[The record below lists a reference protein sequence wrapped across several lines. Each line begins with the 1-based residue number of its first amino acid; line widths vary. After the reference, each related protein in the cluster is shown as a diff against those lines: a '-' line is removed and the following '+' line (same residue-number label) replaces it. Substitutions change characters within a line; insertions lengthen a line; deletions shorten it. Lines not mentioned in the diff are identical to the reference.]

1 MKQKMLKRM
10 LCGLLAC
17 VLVLGYIPVPAH
29 AAQIDGLCPHHT
41 QHTPECGYS
50 AGAAGSPCTHVCD
63 AGCYQTVTQ
72 CTHVHG
78 DCGYAEGAAESVCT
92 HVCSVESG
100 CVVVIPDCHHVH
112 DDSCGYA
119 AEIPESPCAYQC
131 AECQQ
136 AAVDQ
141 AAADAVAAVI
151 AELPTVEELKAMTA
165 EEQQAVYNRL
175 QAALNAY
182 NALTIDQ
189 KALIPNAEAV
199 LLPLLEYFDSLDS
212 TGNQG
217 AGSAA
222 DVEAVQALIDDLPTL
237 EEVQAMPMEE
247 QLEAY
252 NQVQSVYAV
261 YDALPDEQKAKLT
274 NAEETFGPLFDYFN
288 SLVAAAWDG
297 TGTASSPYLINN
309 EDDLRALA
317 QSTYDGNAQ
326 TNTYFALTGNI
337 TLTETWTPIGTEA
350 TKFCGI
356 FNGQGYTISG
366 ISGTGSYL
374 GLFAYLG
381 GGAQVENV
389 NVASVNLSGGP
400 YLAGIAAVADHTS
413 GQIVI
418 RNCHALSGTITGIDS
433 DDAWIR
439 DLAGIVGYAHGGIGI
454 TIERCT
460 NSVYINAG
468 NNVTWAGGI
477 AGELTRA
484 TVTSCINYANV
495 SGNAYSEENGSSYL
509 GGISGEA
516 SGSTF
521 TGCANYGQ
529 ISTFFAAGIA
539 GGSGNRYSNCLNGGT
554 LTHSSDGYGDPIGRI
569 SNNRFDNCYFS
580 KDGYEGGMLWNDP
593 SKTGTKVGSLS
604 DGSVAYDMGNYF
616 GQVIGT
622 DPYPVLLTSANQ
634 VHKVTITGEIA
645 ETLYVTHNRQMNL
658 TLEDANLKL
667 FLNDS
672 EFDISTPIT
681 GDISLTARVERTIVA
696 SGTCGAEGDNLTWVL
711 TDDGVLTIS
720 GTGAMAY
727 YAHPDYVPWN
737 DYRGTITALN
747 LTTGITSIGDWAF
760 YDCSGLTS
768 LSIPDSVTSIGK
780 YAFGHC
786 TGLTSLTVPE
796 GIVSIGA
803 CAFYGCSGL
812 TSVSIPTSVT
822 SIGSDAFTDCSGLE
836 SATYAGTMEQWRNIR
851 WYFPAVC
858 VDGTL
863 LNYGNC
869 GADGDNLTYTLTGD
883 GVLTIT
889 GSGEMMDY
897 VSNSMPWYKYQ
908 SSITSILFSGDITSI
923 GNYAFYDCTSVS
935 SVTIP
940 DSVTSLGAH
949 CFACCSGLK
958 AVTLSKNI
966 TSYGYWAFTE
976 CTGLSEI
983 TIPEGIETVGYGCF
997 YKCTSLAS
1005 VTLPNSLTSIGSG
1018 AFRYCSSLSSVT
1030 IPQNVT
1036 SIDPY
1041 AFSDCTDLKTVY
1053 FQGNG
1058 ITGYSNIFNNAVTA
1072 YYPKG
1077 NTTWNS
1083 SIRNSYGGS
1092 VTWVEMACTG
1102 GETHTVVTDSAKA
1115 ATCTETGL
1123 TEGSHC
1129 SVCGEIL
1136 TAQEEIP
1143 AKGHTEVIDAA
1154 VTPTCTE
1161 TGLTEGKHCSVC
1173 NEVLVAQEVVPAK
1186 GHTEVIDA
1194 AVAPTCTETG
1204 LTEGKHCSV
1213 CNEVLA
1219 AQEIV
1224 PATGHTEVI
1233 DVAVAPT
1240 CTETGLTEG
1249 KHCSVC
1255 NEVLVAQTVVPAKGH
1270 TEVIDAAV
1278 APTCTETG
1286 LTEGK
1291 HCSVCNEVLVA
1302 QTVVPATGHTEVIDA
1317 AVAPT
1322 CTETGLTEG
1331 KHCSVCNEV
1340 LVAQTVVPAKGHTE
1354 ETIPGKAATCT
1365 ETGLTDGVKC
1375 SVCDKILVAQ
1385 TVVSRKA
1392 HTEEIDPAVEA
1403 TCTEPGLTEG
1413 KHCSVCGVTL
1423 VGQNSVPAKGHTV
1436 VIDEA
1441 VEATCTETGLTEGK
1455 HCSVCDKILAEQTEV
1470 PAKGHTEVVDEAV
1483 EATCTETGLTEGK
1496 HCSVCDEVLAAQEE
1510 VPALSHDWGEWTVS
1524 VPAAPEAEGEE
1535 IRTCS
1540 RCEEEETRPLAYTGH
1555 RLELTG
1561 TGLENESVVW
1571 IDGAPCYVQKDASGK
1586 PYLIL
1591 PEHCTPILVTYS
1603 FNTGSGDRHAQY
1615 PTGMQVYR
1623 IVTTESGMTVEHIPE
1638 LDNLLQYSGS
1648 SIRITGKKGIRMITS
1663 INQATRNAL
1672 TGSGLAGFT
1681 LLEYGT
1687 ALCRSS
1693 VLEGGAPLVLETA
1706 GVKSNYAYLK
1716 DVADPVFKYTGGLIQ
1731 YTNVLVGFTD
1741 EDCKEDIAMRPYIK
1755 LQDESGEVVTIYGGT
1770 VYRSIG
1776 YIAYQNRN
1784 AFKTG
1789 SEAYNYVWNIIHYVY
1804 GDQYDADYKG

>member
-1 MKQKMLKRM
+1 M
-10 LCGLLAC
+10 
-17 VLVLGYIPVPAH
+17 
-29 AAQIDGLCPHHT
+29 
-41 QHTPECGYS
+41 
-50 AGAAGSPCTHVCD
+50 
-63 AGCYQTVTQ
+63 
-72 CTHVHG
+72 
-78 DCGYAEGAAESVCT
+78 
-92 HVCSVESG
+92 
-100 CVVVIPDCHHVH
+100 
-112 DDSCGYA
+112 
-119 AEIPESPCAYQC
+119 
-131 AECQQ
+131 
-136 AAVDQ
+136 DQ
-141 AAADAVAAVI
+141 AAADAVAALI
-151 AELPTVEELKAMTA
+151 AELPTVEALRAMTA
-165 EEQQAVYNRL
+165 EEQQAVYNQL
-175 QAALNAY
+175 QAVLNAY
-182 NALTIDQ
+182 NALTGAQ

-217 AGSAA
+217 TGNDE
-222 DVEAVQALIDDLPTL
+222 DVEAIQALIDGLPTP
-237 EEVQAMPMEE
+237 EEVQAMSMEE

-326 TNTYFALTGNI
+326 ANTYFALTGNI

-381 GGAQVENV
+381 GGARVENV
-389 NVASVNLSGGP
+389 NVAAVNLSGGQ
-400 YLAGIAAVADHTS
+400 YLAGIAAVADHTG

-418 RNCHALSGTITGIDS
+418 RNCHALSGTISGIDS

-468 NNVTWAGGI
+468 NNVTWAVGI

-696 SGTCGAEGDNLTWVL
+696 SGTCGKNLTWEL
-711 TDDGVLTIS
+711 TTDGVLTIT

-727 YAHPDYVPWN
+727 HASPDYVPWN

-822 SIGSDAFTDCSGLE
+822 AIGSDAFTDCSGLE

-983 TIPEGIETVGYGCF
+983 TIPEGIETVGFGCF

-1018 AFRYCSSLSSVT
+1018 AFHYCSSLSSVT

-1154 VTPTCTE
+1154 V
-1161 TGLTEGKHCSVC
+1161 
-1173 NEVLVAQEVVPAK
+1173 
-1186 GHTEVIDA
+1186 
-1194 AVAPTCTETG
+1194 
-1204 LTEGKHCSV
+1204 
-1213 CNEVLA
+1213 
-1219 AQEIV
+1219 
-1224 PATGHTEVI
+1224 
-1233 DVAVAPT
+1233 
-1240 CTETGLTEG
+1240 
-1249 KHCSVC
+1249 
-1255 NEVLVAQTVVPAKGH
+1255 
-1270 TEVIDAAV
+1270 
-1278 APTCTETG
+1278 
-1286 LTEGK
+1286 
-1291 HCSVCNEVLVA
+1291 
-1302 QTVVPATGHTEVIDA
+1302 
-1317 AVAPT
+1317 APT

-1385 TVVSRKA
+1385 TVISRKA

-1510 VPALSHDWGEWTVS
+1510 VPALGHDWGEWTVS
-1524 VPAAPEAEGEE
+1524 IPATPEAEGEE

-1784 AFKTG
+1784 AFKPG

>member
-29 AAQIDGLCPHHT
+29 AAEIDGLCPHHT
-41 QHTPECGYS
+41 QHTPECGYTP
-50 AGAAGSPCTHVCD
+50 GVAGSPCTHACD

-78 DCGYAEGAAESVCT
+78 DCGYVEGAAESVCT

-100 CVVVIPDCHHVH
+100 CVVVIPNCRHVH

-119 AEIPESPCAYQC
+119 AEIPESPCTYQC
-131 AECQQ
+131 AECRQ

-141 AAADAVAAVI
+141 AAADAVAALL
-151 AELPTVEELKAMTA
+151 AELPTVEELRAMSA
-165 EEQQAVYNRL
+165 EEQTAVYSRL

-182 NALTIDQ
+182 NALTGAQ

-252 NQVQSVYAV
+252 NQVQTVYTV
-261 YDALPDEQKAKLT
+261 YDALTDDQKAQIS
-274 NAEETFGPLFDYFN
+274 NAEETFGPLFEYFN

-297 TGTASSPYLINN
+297 TGTASSPYLIHN

-326 TNTYFALTGNI
+326 ANTYFALTGNI
-337 TLTETWTPIGTEA
+337 TLSGTWTPIGTEA

-381 GGAQVENV
+381 GGARVENV
-389 NVASVNLSGGP
+389 NVAAVNLSGGP

-433 DDAWIR
+433 DDTWVR
-439 DLAGIVGYAHGGIGI
+439 YLAGIVGYGYANGG
-454 TIERCT
+454 TSLVIEKCT

-477 AGELTRA
+477 ASYVNSA
-484 TVTSCINYANV
+484 TITSCINYANV
-495 SGNAYSEENGSSYL
+495 RGNAYSEENGSSYL

-516 SGSTF
+516 FGSSF
-521 TGCANYGQ
+521 IGCANYGQ

-658 TLEDANLKL
+658 TLEDPNLKL
-667 FLNDS
+667 FLNDA
-672 EFDISTPIT
+672 EFSLSTPIT
-681 GDISLTARVERTIVA
+681 EDLALTSKTVISVIA
-696 SGTCGAEGDNLTWVL
+696 SGECGNQGDNLTWQL
-711 TDDGVLTIS
+711 TGDGVLTIS
-720 GTGAMAY
+720 GTGAMNSY
-727 YAHPDYVPWN
+727 SDSYSTPW
-737 DYRGTITALN
+737 Y
-747 LTTGITSIGDWAF
+747 S
-760 YDCSGLTS
+760 Y
-768 LSIPDSVTSIGK
+768 LSDIQDI
-780 YAFGHC
+780 
-786 TGLTSLTVPE
+786 
-796 GIVSIGA
+796 II
-803 CAFYGCSGL
+803 
-812 TSVSIPTSVT
+812 
-822 SIGSDAFTDCSGLE
+822 
-836 SATYAGTMEQWRNIR
+836 
-851 WYFPAVC
+851 
-858 VDGTL
+858 
-863 LNYGNC
+863 
-869 GADGDNLTYTLTGD
+869 ADG
-883 GVLTIT
+883 V
-889 GSGEMMDY
+889 
-897 VSNSMPWYKYQ
+897 
-908 SSITSILFSGDITSI
+908 TSI
-923 GNYAFYDCTSVS
+923 GNYAFGVVTYPNVS
-935 SVTIP
+935 SVTVP
-940 DSVTSLGAH
+940 QSVTKLGLCAFGGNNIQICYPGTMEQWLSLDFYFMANTWSAPGAICSDGTILTLGFCGQYGVSGSPRYVLTGDGCMRIYGTGDMQFYKYLTNSSHWKSYNSSITSVVVEDGVTSIADYSFDGCKNLTQVTLPDNLRSLGYYAFRS
-949 CFACCSGLK
+949 CTALKAIDIPSSVTYLGSGVFQASGLE
-958 AVTLSKNI
+958 AI
-966 TSYGYWAFTE
+966 E
-976 CTGLSEI
+976 
-983 TIPEGIETVGYGCF
+983 IPEGVKLIKDYSF
-997 YKCTSLAS
+997 L
-1005 VTLPNSLTSIGSG
+1005 N
-1018 AFRYCSSLSSVT
+1018 CSALSSVT
-1030 IPQNVT
+1030 IP
-1036 SIDPY
+1036 S
-1041 AFSDCTDLKTVY
+1041 
-1053 FQGNG
+1053 
-1058 ITGYSNIFNNAVTA
+1058 
-1072 YYPKG
+1072 
-1077 NTTWNS
+1077 
-1083 SIRNSYGGS
+1083 S
-1092 VTWVEMACTG
+1092 VTDIGGQAFYGCGALTDVYYGSDEQAWNQITIAANNDSLSSATIHYTG
-1102 GETHTVVTDSAKA
+1102 PCAE
-1115 ATCTETGL
+1115 
-1123 TEGSHC
+1123 
-1129 SVCGEIL
+1129 
-1136 TAQEEIP
+1136 
-1143 AKGHTEVIDAA
+1143 
-1154 VTPTCTE
+1154 
-1161 TGLTEGKHCSVC
+1161 
-1173 NEVLVAQEVVPAK
+1173 
-1186 GHTEVIDA
+1186 
-1194 AVAPTCTETG
+1194 
-1204 LTEGKHCSV
+1204 
-1213 CNEVLA
+1213 
-1219 AQEIV
+1219 
-1224 PATGHTEVI
+1224 
-1233 DVAVAPT
+1233 
-1240 CTETGLTEG
+1240 
-1249 KHCSVC
+1249 
-1255 NEVLVAQTVVPAKGH
+1255 
-1270 TEVIDAAV
+1270 
-1278 APTCTETG
+1278 
-1286 LTEGK
+1286 
-1291 HCSVCNEVLVA
+1291 
-1302 QTVVPATGHTEVIDA
+1302 
-1317 AVAPT
+1317 
-1322 CTETGLTEG
+1322 
-1331 KHCSVCNEV
+1331 
-1340 LVAQTVVPAKGHTE
+1340 GHTE
-1354 ETIPGKAATCT
+1354 EIIPGKAATCT
-1365 ETGLTDGVKC
+1365 EDGLTDGKKC
-1375 SVCDKILVAQ
+1375 SVCGEILEKQQTIPAGHNFVNGVCSGCGAITGPCGLYGDNLNYILTTDGKLTISGSGEMADYYGVNAPWGNKIVSVVIESGVTSIGYRAFEDCTKLTSAILPNGITEIRDWAFEGCEALTQITIPESVTSIGTWAFALSGLTSVTIPLNVTEIESDTFAGCQ
-1385 TVVSRKA
+1385 SLTSATIPDGVTSIGREAFSTCLKLAELTLPSSLTSIGAAAFETCLSLKTVTIPANVTSIGGRAFGNAYPNETPQLTTIIFKGHGFQYTSNDPFVDSSVTA
-1392 HTEEIDPAVEA
+1392 YYPAGDSTWTQEIRDSFGGNITWLGA
-1403 TCTEPGLTEG
+1403 CTEGIT
-1413 KHCSVCGVTL
+1413 
-1423 VGQNSVPAKGHTV
+1423 
-1436 VIDEA
+1436 
-1441 VEATCTETGLTEGK
+1441 
-1455 HCSVCDKILAEQTEV
+1455 
-1470 PAKGHTEVVDEAV
+1470 HTEVIDPTV
-1483 EATCTETGLTEGK
+1483 EPTCTETGLTEGK

-1510 VPALSHDWGEWTVS
+1510 VPALGHDWGEWTVS
-1524 VPAAPEAEGEE
+1524 IPATPEAEGEE

-1623 IVTTESGMTVEHIPE
+1623 IVTTESGMTVEHIPA

>member
-141 AAADAVAAVI
+141 AAADAVAALI
-151 AELPTVEELKAMTA
+151 AELPTVEALRAMTA

-217 AGSAA
+217 TGNDE
-222 DVEAVQALIDDLPTL
+222 DVEAIQALIDGLPTP
-237 EEVQAMPMEE
+237 EEVQAMSMEE

-326 TNTYFALTGNI
+326 ANTYFALTGNI

-381 GGAQVENV
+381 GGARVENV
-389 NVASVNLSGGP
+389 NVAAVNLSGGP

-418 RNCHALSGTITGIDS
+418 RNCHALSGTISGIDS

-696 SGTCGAEGDNLTWVL
+696 SGTCGKNLTWEL
-711 TDDGVLTIS
+711 TTDGVLTIT

-727 YAHPDYVPWN
+727 HASPDYVPWN

-822 SIGSDAFTDCSGLE
+822 AIGSDAFTDCSGLE

-983 TIPEGIETVGYGCF
+983 TIPEGIETVGFGCF

-1018 AFRYCSSLSSVT
+1018 AFHYCSSLSSVT

-1143 AKGHTEVIDAA
+1143 AK
-1154 VTPTCTE
+1154 
-1161 TGLTEGKHCSVC
+1161 
-1173 NEVLVAQEVVPAK
+1173 
-1186 GHTEVIDA
+1186 
-1194 AVAPTCTETG
+1194 
-1204 LTEGKHCSV
+1204 
-1213 CNEVLA
+1213 
-1219 AQEIV
+1219 
-1224 PATGHTEVI
+1224 
-1233 DVAVAPT
+1233 
-1240 CTETGLTEG
+1240 
-1249 KHCSVC
+1249 
-1255 NEVLVAQTVVPAKGH
+1255 
-1270 TEVIDAAV
+1270 
-1278 APTCTETG
+1278 
-1286 LTEGK
+1286 
-1291 HCSVCNEVLVA
+1291 
-1302 QTVVPATGHTEVIDA
+1302 GHTEVIDA

-1496 HCSVCDEVLAAQEE
+1496 HCSVCDEVLAAQEK
-1510 VPALSHDWGEWTVS
+1510 VPALGHDWGEWTVS

-1784 AFKTG
+1784 AFKPG

>member
-112 DDSCGYA
+112 DDSCGYV
-119 AEIPESPCAYQC
+119 AEIPESPCTYQC

-141 AAADAVAAVI
+141 AAADAVAALI
-151 AELPTVEELKAMTA
+151 AELPTVEALRAMTA

-252 NQVQSVYAV
+252 NQVQTVYTV
-261 YDALPDEQKAKLT
+261 YDALTDDQKAQIS
-274 NAEETFGPLFDYFN
+274 NAEETFGPLFEYFN

-297 TGTASSPYLINN
+297 TGTASSPYLIHN

-326 TNTYFALTGNI
+326 ANTYFALTGNI
-337 TLTETWTPIGTEA
+337 TLSGTWTPIGTEA

-658 TLEDANLKL
+658 TLEDPNLKL
-667 FLNDS
+667 FLNDA
-672 EFDISTPIT
+672 EFSLSTPIT
-681 GDISLTARVERTIVA
+681 EDLALTSKTVISVIA
-696 SGTCGAEGDNLTWVL
+696 SGECGNQGDNLTWQL
-711 TDDGVLTIS
+711 TGDGVLTIS
-720 GTGAMAY
+720 GTGAMNSY
-727 YAHPDYVPWN
+727 SDSYSTPW
-737 DYRGTITALN
+737 Y
-747 LTTGITSIGDWAF
+747 S
-760 YDCSGLTS
+760 Y
-768 LSIPDSVTSIGK
+768 LSDIQDI
-780 YAFGHC
+780 
-786 TGLTSLTVPE
+786 
-796 GIVSIGA
+796 II
-803 CAFYGCSGL
+803 
-812 TSVSIPTSVT
+812 
-822 SIGSDAFTDCSGLE
+822 
-836 SATYAGTMEQWRNIR
+836 
-851 WYFPAVC
+851 
-858 VDGTL
+858 
-863 LNYGNC
+863 
-869 GADGDNLTYTLTGD
+869 ADG
-883 GVLTIT
+883 V
-889 GSGEMMDY
+889 
-897 VSNSMPWYKYQ
+897 
-908 SSITSILFSGDITSI
+908 TSI
-923 GNYAFYDCTSVS
+923 GNYAFGVVTYPNVS
-935 SVTIP
+935 SVTVP
-940 DSVTSLGAH
+940 QSVTKLGLCAFGGNNIQICYPGTMEQWLSLDFYFMANTWSAPGAICSDGTILTLGFCGQYGVSGSPRYVLTGDGCMRIYGTGDMQFYKYLTNSSHWKSYNSSITSVVVEDGVTSIADYSFDGCKNLTQVTLPDNLRSLGYYAFRS
-949 CFACCSGLK
+949 CTALKAIDIPSSVTYLGSGVFQASGLE
-958 AVTLSKNI
+958 AI
-966 TSYGYWAFTE
+966 E
-976 CTGLSEI
+976 
-983 TIPEGIETVGYGCF
+983 IPEGVKLIKDYSF
-997 YKCTSLAS
+997 L
-1005 VTLPNSLTSIGSG
+1005 N
-1018 AFRYCSSLSSVT
+1018 CSALSSVT
-1030 IPQNVT
+1030 IP
-1036 SIDPY
+1036 S
-1041 AFSDCTDLKTVY
+1041 
-1053 FQGNG
+1053 
-1058 ITGYSNIFNNAVTA
+1058 
-1072 YYPKG
+1072 
-1077 NTTWNS
+1077 
-1083 SIRNSYGGS
+1083 S
-1092 VTWVEMACTG
+1092 VTDIGGQAFYGCGALTDVYYGSDEQAWNQITIAANNDSLSSATIHYTG
-1102 GETHTVVTDSAKA
+1102 PCAE
-1115 ATCTETGL
+1115 
-1123 TEGSHC
+1123 
-1129 SVCGEIL
+1129 
-1136 TAQEEIP
+1136 
-1143 AKGHTEVIDAA
+1143 
-1154 VTPTCTE
+1154 
-1161 TGLTEGKHCSVC
+1161 
-1173 NEVLVAQEVVPAK
+1173 
-1186 GHTEVIDA
+1186 
-1194 AVAPTCTETG
+1194 
-1204 LTEGKHCSV
+1204 
-1213 CNEVLA
+1213 
-1219 AQEIV
+1219 
-1224 PATGHTEVI
+1224 
-1233 DVAVAPT
+1233 
-1240 CTETGLTEG
+1240 
-1249 KHCSVC
+1249 
-1255 NEVLVAQTVVPAKGH
+1255 
-1270 TEVIDAAV
+1270 
-1278 APTCTETG
+1278 
-1286 LTEGK
+1286 
-1291 HCSVCNEVLVA
+1291 
-1302 QTVVPATGHTEVIDA
+1302 
-1317 AVAPT
+1317 
-1322 CTETGLTEG
+1322 
-1331 KHCSVCNEV
+1331 
-1340 LVAQTVVPAKGHTE
+1340 GHTE
-1354 ETIPGKAATCT
+1354 EIIPGKAATCT
-1365 ETGLTDGVKC
+1365 EDGLTDGKKC
-1375 SVCDKILVAQ
+1375 SVCGEILEKQQTIPAGHNFVNGVCSGCGAITGPCGLYGDNLNYILTTDGKLTISGSGEMADYYGVNAPWGNKIVSVVIESGVTSIGYRAFEDCTKLTSAILPNGITEIRDWAFEGCEALTQITIPESVTSIGTWAFALSGLTSVTIPLNVTEIESDTFAGCQ
-1385 TVVSRKA
+1385 SLTSATIPDGVTSIGREAFSTCLKLAELTLPSSLTSIGAAAFETCLSLKTVTIPANVTSIGGRAFGNAYPNETPQLTTIIFKGHGFQYTSNDPFVDSSVTA
-1392 HTEEIDPAVEA
+1392 YYPAGDSTWTQEIRDSFGGNITWLGA
-1403 TCTEPGLTEG
+1403 CTEGIT
-1413 KHCSVCGVTL
+1413 
-1423 VGQNSVPAKGHTV
+1423 
-1436 VIDEA
+1436 
-1441 VEATCTETGLTEGK
+1441 
-1455 HCSVCDKILAEQTEV
+1455 
-1470 PAKGHTEVVDEAV
+1470 HTEVIDPTV
-1483 EATCTETGLTEGK
+1483 EPTCTETGLTEGK

-1510 VPALSHDWGEWTVS
+1510 VPALGHDWGEWTVS
-1524 VPAAPEAEGEE
+1524 IPATPEAEGEE

>member
-1 MKQKMLKRM
+1 M
-10 LCGLLAC
+10 
-17 VLVLGYIPVPAH
+17 
-29 AAQIDGLCPHHT
+29 
-41 QHTPECGYS
+41 
-50 AGAAGSPCTHVCD
+50 
-63 AGCYQTVTQ
+63 
-72 CTHVHG
+72 
-78 DCGYAEGAAESVCT
+78 
-92 HVCSVESG
+92 
-100 CVVVIPDCHHVH
+100 
-112 DDSCGYA
+112 
-119 AEIPESPCAYQC
+119 
-131 AECQQ
+131 
-136 AAVDQ
+136 DQ
-141 AAADAVAAVI
+141 AAADAVAALI
-151 AELPTVEELKAMTA
+151 AELPTVEALRAMTA
-165 EEQQAVYNRL
+165 EEQQAVYNQL
-175 QAALNAY
+175 QAVLNAY
-182 NALTIDQ
+182 NALTGAQ

-217 AGSAA
+217 TGNDE
-222 DVEAVQALIDDLPTL
+222 DVEAIQALIDGLPTP
-237 EEVQAMPMEE
+237 EEVQAMSMEE

-297 TGTASSPYLINN
+297 TGTASSPYLIHN

-326 TNTYFALTGNI
+326 ANTYFALTGNI
-337 TLTETWTPIGTEA
+337 TLSGTWTPIGTEA

-381 GGAQVENV
+381 GGARVENV
-389 NVASVNLSGGP
+389 NVAAVNLSGGQ
-400 YLAGIAAVADHTS
+400 YLAGIAAVADHTG

-418 RNCHALSGTITGIDS
+418 RNCHALSGTISGIDS

-696 SGTCGAEGDNLTWVL
+696 SGTCGKNLTWEL
-711 TDDGVLTIS
+711 TTDGVLTIT

-727 YAHPDYVPWN
+727 HASPDYVPWN

-822 SIGSDAFTDCSGLE
+822 AIGSDAFTDCSGLE

-983 TIPEGIETVGYGCF
+983 TIPEGIETVGFGCF

-1018 AFRYCSSLSSVT
+1018 AFHYCSSLSSVT

-1154 VTPTCTE
+1154 V
-1161 TGLTEGKHCSVC
+1161 
-1173 NEVLVAQEVVPAK
+1173 
-1186 GHTEVIDA
+1186 
-1194 AVAPTCTETG
+1194 
-1204 LTEGKHCSV
+1204 
-1213 CNEVLA
+1213 
-1219 AQEIV
+1219 
-1224 PATGHTEVI
+1224 
-1233 DVAVAPT
+1233 APT

-1302 QTVVPATGHTEVIDA
+1302 QTVF
-1317 AVAPT
+1317 
-1322 CTETGLTEG
+1322 
-1331 KHCSVCNEV
+1331 
-1340 LVAQTVVPAKGHTE
+1340 PAKGHTE

-1496 HCSVCDEVLAAQEE
+1496 HCSVCDEVLAAQEK
-1510 VPALSHDWGEWTVS
+1510 VPALGHDWGEWTVS

-1784 AFKTG
+1784 AFKPG

>member
-29 AAQIDGLCPHHT
+29 AVEIDGLCPHHT
-41 QHTPECGYS
+41 QHTPECGYTP
-50 AGAAGSPCTHVCD
+50 GVAGSPCTHVCD

-112 DDSCGYA
+112 DASCGYA

-136 AAVDQ
+136 AAADQ
-141 AAADAVAAVI
+141 AAADAVAALI
-151 AELPTVEELKAMTA
+151 AELPTVEALRAMTA
-165 EEQQAVYNRL
+165 EEQQAVYNQL

-199 LLPLLEYFDSLDS
+199 LLPL
-212 TGNQG
+212 
-217 AGSAA
+217 
-222 DVEAVQALIDDLPTL
+222 
-237 EEVQAMPMEE
+237 
-247 QLEAY
+247 
-252 NQVQSVYAV
+252 
-261 YDALPDEQKAKLT
+261 
-274 NAEETFGPLFDYFN
+274 FDYFN
-288 SLVAAAWDG
+288 SL
-297 TGTASSPYLINN
+297 N
-309 EDDLRALA
+309 
-317 QSTYDGNAQ
+317 
-326 TNTYFALTGNI
+326 
-337 TLTETWTPIGTEA
+337 
-350 TKFCGI
+350 
-356 FNGQGYTISG
+356 
-366 ISGTGSYL
+366 
-374 GLFAYLG
+374 
-381 GGAQVENV
+381 
-389 NVASVNLSGGP
+389 ASVP
-400 YLAGIAAVADHTS
+400 
-413 GQIVI
+413 
-418 RNCHALSGTITGIDS
+418 
-433 DDAWIR
+433 
-439 DLAGIVGYAHGGIGI
+439 
-454 TIERCT
+454 
-460 NSVYINAG
+460 
-468 NNVTWAGGI
+468 
-477 AGELTRA
+477 
-484 TVTSCINYANV
+484 TV
-495 SGNAYSEENGSSYL
+495 L
-509 GGISGEA
+509 
-516 SGSTF
+516 
-521 TGCANYGQ
+521 
-529 ISTFFAAGIA
+529 
-539 GGSGNRYSNCLNGGT
+539 
-554 LTHSSDGYGDPIGRI
+554 D
-569 SNNRFDNCYFS
+569 
-580 KDGYEGGMLWNDP
+580 
-593 SKTGTKVGSLS
+593 
-604 DGSVAYDMGNYF
+604 
-616 GQVIGT
+616 
-622 DPYPVLLTSANQ
+622 
-634 VHKVTITGEIA
+634 
-645 ETLYVTHNRQMNL
+645 
-658 TLEDANLKL
+658 
-667 FLNDS
+667 
-672 EFDISTPIT
+672 
-681 GDISLTARVERTIVA
+681 
-696 SGTCGAEGDNLTWVL
+696 SGTCGDNLTWKL

-720 GTGAMAY
+720 GSGDMADY
-727 YAHPDYVPWN
+727 LYADAPWYS
-737 DYRGTITALN
+737 YRSDVQEIVIVG
-747 LTTGITSIGDWAF
+747 GVTSIGSYAF
-760 YDCSGLTS
+760 CECSNLTKV
-768 LSIPDSVTSIGK
+768 SIPDTVISIGSHAFFDCDGLTDVAIPSSVTSIGDD
-780 YAFGHC
+780 AFGSGSKQ
-786 TGLTSLTVPE
+786 TGMTEVDRVQAMIDELPESMTEDTMEKLLAYKDTLDAAIGALSSEEIGRLDLNRYNAVYNTARATATQTWEYYTNPNGDGTYYAVITGYNGSGGSVTIPNTLDGAKVKIVSSRTFYYSGAAITSLTCGSYLEMVPD
-796 GIVSIGA
+796 VSGLEDTLRTVNLSAATIDTIDSG
-803 CAFYGCSGL
+803 AFYGCSKL
-812 TSVSIPTSVT
+812 TSFSWPKGVKTI
-822 SIGSDAFTDCSGLE
+822 E
-836 SATYAGTMEQWRNIR
+836 
-851 WYFPAVC
+851 
-858 VDGTL
+858 
-863 LNYGNC
+863 YG
-869 GADGDNLTYTLTGD
+869 A
-883 GVLTIT
+883 
-889 GSGEMMDY
+889 
-897 VSNSMPWYKYQ
+897 
-908 SSITSILFSGDITSI
+908 FSGT
-923 GNYAFYDCTSVS
+923 ALT

-940 DSVTSLGAH
+940 STVTTLGGG
-949 CFACCSGLK
+949 FDNGGVFENCSKLTT
-958 AVTLSKNI
+958 VTINSTLI
-966 TSYGYWAFTE
+966 
-976 CTGLSEI
+976 SEI
-983 TIPEGIETVGYGCF
+983 GHDSFKNCTALKSIKIPSGVTV
-997 YKCTSLAS
+997 
-1005 VTLPNSLTSIGSG
+1005 IG
-1018 AFRYCSSLSSVT
+1018 A
-1030 IPQNVT
+1030 
-1036 SIDPY
+1036 Y
-1041 AFSDCTDLKTVY
+1041 AFSGCTALTTVDWGSSKVTRISDYAFADCSALTSLTLPTTLTTLGEYCFIDTGITSLTLPDRLVNFTGTSFKYAEKLQELAVNDTNNYLKTE
-1053 FQGNG
+1053 NG
-1058 ITGYSNIFNNAVTA
+1058 ILFNKAGTKLIYYPAGKASVIKYQIPVGVTTIGKDAFGVRFTSQNVFCGVGNISNLYFPDTVKTVEESGAAYYSGNFYFCGDRPSCANSYAIGNPSVVKHYYAPGRTGWTAGTKYMEWPDKDHCTVKSDTDVDPTCTMAGGKAISCPICGYTTSDGSGDPALGHDWSEGEIVTA
-1072 YYPKG
+1072 ATCTTKG
-1077 NTTWNS
+1077 Q
-1083 SIRNSYGGS
+1083 G
-1092 VTWVEMACTG
+1092 
-1102 GETHTVVTDSAKA
+1102 THTCSVCGESETYEINAPGHDIQNHEGKAATCTESGWAEYDTCSRCDYTTYAEISATGHTEETIPGKA

-1123 TEGSHC
+1123 TDGVKC
-1129 SVCGEIL
+1129 SVCGEVL
-1136 TAQEEIP
+1136 TAQD
-1143 AKGHTEVIDAA
+1143 VI
-1154 VTPTCTE
+1154 
-1161 TGLTEGKHCSVC
+1161 
-1173 NEVLVAQEVVPAK
+1173 
-1186 GHTEVIDA
+1186 
-1194 AVAPTCTETG
+1194 
-1204 LTEGKHCSV
+1204 
-1213 CNEVLA
+1213 
-1219 AQEIV
+1219 
-1224 PATGHTEVI
+1224 
-1233 DVAVAPT
+1233 
-1240 CTETGLTEG
+1240 
-1249 KHCSVC
+1249 
-1255 NEVLVAQTVVPAKGH
+1255 
-1270 TEVIDAAV
+1270 
-1278 APTCTETG
+1278 
-1286 LTEGK
+1286 
-1291 HCSVCNEVLVA
+1291 
-1302 QTVVPATGHTEVIDA
+1302 
-1317 AVAPT
+1317 
-1322 CTETGLTEG
+1322 
-1331 KHCSVCNEV
+1331 
-1340 LVAQTVVPAKGHTE
+1340 PAKGHTE

-1510 VPALSHDWGEWTVS
+1510 VPALGHDWGEWTVS

-1571 IDGAPCYVQKDASGK
+1571 IDGAPCYVQKDESGK

-1784 AFKTG
+1784 AFKPG

>member
-17 VLVLGYIPVPAH
+17 VLVLGYVPVPAH
-29 AAQIDGLCPHHT
+29 AAEIDGLCPHHT

-50 AGAAGSPCTHVCD
+50 AGVAGSPCTHVCD

-100 CVVVIPDCHHVH
+100 CVAVIPDCHHVH
-112 DDSCGYA
+112 DASCGYV
-119 AEIPESPCAYQC
+119 AEIPESPCTYQC

-141 AAADAVAAVI
+141 AAADAVAALI
-151 AELPTVEELKAMTA
+151 AELPTVEALRAMTA
-165 EEQQAVYNRL
+165 EEQQAVYNQL
-175 QAALNAY
+175 QAVLNAY
-182 NALTIDQ
+182 NALTGAQ

-217 AGSAA
+217 TGNDE
-222 DVEAVQALIDDLPTL
+222 DVEAIQALIDGLPTP
-237 EEVQAMPMEE
+237 EEVQAMSMEE

-326 TNTYFALTGNI
+326 ANTYFALTGNI

-381 GGAQVENV
+381 GGARVENV
-389 NVASVNLSGGP
+389 NVAAVNLSGGQ
-400 YLAGIAAVADHTS
+400 YLAGIAAVADHTG

-418 RNCHALSGTITGIDS
+418 RNCHALSGTISGIDS

-696 SGTCGAEGDNLTWVL
+696 SGTCGKNLTWEL
-711 TDDGVLTIS
+711 TTDGVLTIT

-727 YAHPDYVPWN
+727 HASPDYVPWN

-822 SIGSDAFTDCSGLE
+822 AIGSDAFTDCSGLE

-983 TIPEGIETVGYGCF
+983 TIPEGIETVGFGCF

-1018 AFRYCSSLSSVT
+1018 AFHYCSSLSSVT

-1154 VTPTCTE
+1154 V
-1161 TGLTEGKHCSVC
+1161 
-1173 NEVLVAQEVVPAK
+1173 
-1186 GHTEVIDA
+1186 
-1194 AVAPTCTETG
+1194 
-1204 LTEGKHCSV
+1204 
-1213 CNEVLA
+1213 
-1219 AQEIV
+1219 
-1224 PATGHTEVI
+1224 
-1233 DVAVAPT
+1233 APT

-1302 QTVVPATGHTEVIDA
+1302 QTVVPAKGHTEVIDA